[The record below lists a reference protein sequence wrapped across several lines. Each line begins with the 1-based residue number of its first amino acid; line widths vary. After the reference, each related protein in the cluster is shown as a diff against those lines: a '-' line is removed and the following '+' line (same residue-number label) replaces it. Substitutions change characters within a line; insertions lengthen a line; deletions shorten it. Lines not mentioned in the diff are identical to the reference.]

1 MLDLHAHVVLDG
13 VLGRAGAHGPE
24 LTDDPEC
31 PTFRVGGYTLEG
43 VRYRGSAFMDLDVRL
58 EAMDALGVT
67 RSMLSPNP
75 LTYLHHIEP
84 ATAGEFARWHN
95 DEMAALVARRPERL
109 WGSAQL
115 PLQDPGAAA
124 QELARAVRELGLVAA
139 YVGTDAGHGAPVL
152 LDDPAMDE
160 LWAAA
165 SELGVPVFLHPAPP
179 GIDHP
184 LADERVRRFD
194 ADLWLSFAFEETL
207 AIATLVF
214 GGVLDRHPDL
224 RVCVSHGGGALVGV
238 IGKLRQVAARRP
250 WVPEALRE
258 PGALEAR
265 LRRLWYDAHVSDPGV
280 LALLESVV
288 GGDRTVG
295 GTNLAGW
302 DQPSRLP
309 DPSAV
314 ARLDANAEALLG
326 T

>member
-1 MLDLHAHVVLDG
+1 VLDLHAHVVLEG
-13 VLGRAGAHGPE
+13 VLGRAGVHGPE
-24 LTDDPEC
+24 LTDDPDC

-43 VRYRGSAFMDLDVRL
+43 VRYRGSAFMDLDRRL
-58 EAMDALGVT
+58 EAMDALGIT

-75 LTYLHHIEP
+75 LT
-84 ATAGEFARWHN
+84 
-95 DEMAALVARRPERL
+95 DRL

-124 QELARAVRELGLVAA
+124 AELARAVGELGLVAA

-184 LADERVRRFD
+184 LTDQRVRRFD

-207 AIATLVF
+207 AVATLVF

-258 PGALEAR
+258 PGALESR
-265 LRRLWYDAHVSDPGV
+265 LRRLWYDAHVSDPWV

-288 GGDRTVG
+288 GEDRTVG

-314 ARLDANAEALLG
+314 ARLDANAAALLG
-326 T
+326 D